1 MNYLKKIGF
10 GLLYTVIPILVSTL
24 IVTLLHY
31 FGIISKGFLSI
42 MEILIP
48 SLSLFVGGFQIGR
61 RSKQKGWLEGIK
73 EGLIVVVLMI
83 IFSFLAFQNG
93 FEIKNIIYYI
103 ILITSSTLGSMI
115 GINFKKKGDSK

>member
-1 MNYLKKIGF
+1 MTYFKKIAVSTATTFISILILTIIVAILSFFNILKGNITTILKIF
-10 GLLYTVIPILVSTL
+10 IPIVSFF
-24 IVTLLHY
+24 I
-31 FGIISKGFLSI
+31 
-42 MEILIP
+42 
-48 SLSLFVGGFQIGR
+48 GGLMIGKN
-61 RSKQKGWLEGIK
+61 SNQKGWLEGIK